1 MTAARPPGII
11 IVGDGRLENAAK
23 GDLTRG
29 AGGSVTKTMMIMR
42 GGLKA
47 ARTSGLSDQ
56 VSRTDGKQRWKRRD
70 PSALLLAPCAAH
82 CRQPGAV
89 REPPFFSPPKPPVRS
104 QVSRDHG
111 RTH

>member
-11 IVGDGRLENAAK
+11 SVGLENAAK
-23 GDLTRG
+23 GDLSAG
-29 AGGSVTKTMMIMR
+29 VGGSVTKTMMIMR

-56 VSRTDGKQRWKRRD
+56 VSRTDGKERWNWRD
-70 PSALLLAPCAAH
+70 PSALLLATCAAL
-82 CRQPGAV
+82 CRQPVAA
-89 REPPFFSPPKPPVRS
+89 REPPFFSPPKPLVRF